1 MTVDLSRKLTTK
13 ILFCLILWNGFVYGR
28 IKTDSNTINH
38 NPGYKYP
45 VKTIVDALQYEGI
58 SHWPQIKNNEG
69 RTFIISITINDL
81 DEFTKLVKQAAGLKT
96 YGTVQV
102 NIGTLAD
109 KSFYEIPKGGNPWSE
124 YASNNAPLYKFFP
137 DAKIAPFVPAEFVR
151 KNRQLLIDK
160 AKILKEN
167 GMEAAFFA
175 NEPGFLPSAFFDAY
189 PSMRGPRVDHPRRS
203 NFEFF
208 SPCVSVKETQEMY
221 VNMMAE
227 MLKTIPEI
235 KTFFFKT
242 NDAGGGFCWSDWLYT
257 GPNGATQCK
266 NQSTGERVNILMS
279 ALKEGASKAG
289 KDITIYLTRDD
300 SNFSDAEKNDIDHRL
315 PPNCYFIGDGSPGV
329 ESLGC
334 LFGTSYPVKG
344 ILDPLSFLKS
354 IPPINSKPA
363 KTIFIGFK
371 SFYNRANESAD
382 VTGILLDILKNE
394 MQEPTPGGQLPVL
407 QELMKYCEEWA
418 GKNSAERLFNAFLGL
433 NEAVKYKSAALPGLS
448 GMYWDVSNRFINRP
462 LVIAPQRLAENE
474 ESYFLPYVFNVSK
487 EEARMDYMDMAGSRK
502 TVPREVIE
510 NYVAKIKGVYSMLE
524 TIDAAAPKK
533 EFIQNMATALR
544 IYASLMRSCG
554 NFAEAQAI
562 RDRNA
567 SKLCGPVHRPD
578 KEVTWTGDPDFIRF
592 NEIMRDELDN
602 AWELIGLLEKGGMD
616 LISHARDSI
625 HEDTFLLGPDLI
637 GQVKKKRKIMLDHW
651 RDIEGYM
658 TSPLK

>member
-1 MTVDLSRKLTTK
+1 MTIDLSGKLSTK
-13 ILFCLILWNGFVYGR
+13 IIFFLILWSGYVCGE
-28 IKTDSNTINH
+28 IKSDSNTIN
-38 NPGYKYP
+38 NAGYKYP
-45 VKTIVDALQYEGI
+45 VKTIADTHQYDPTG
-58 SHWPQIKNNEG
+58 HYPYVRNNEG
-69 RTFIISITINDL
+69 RTFIINTAINDL
-81 DEFTKLVKQAAGLKT
+81 DEFAKLVEQAAGLKM

-137 DAKIAPFVPAEFVR
+137 DTKIAPFVPTEFVK

-175 NEPGFLPSAFFDAY
+175 NEPGFLPSAFFDVY
-189 PSMRGPRVDHPRRS
+189 PNMRGPRVDHPRRS
-203 NFEFF
+203 NFAFF
-208 SPCVSVKETQEMY
+208 SPCVSVNETRDMY
-221 VNMMAE
+221 VNMMGE
-227 MLKTIPEI
+227 MLKTVPEI

-266 NQSTGERVNILMS
+266 SQSTGERVNMLMT

-300 SNFSDAEKNDIDHRL
+300 SNFSDAEKNDIDHHL
-315 PPNCYFIGDGSPGV
+315 PQNCYFVGDASPGV
-329 ESLGC
+329 ESLGSF
-334 LFGTSYPVKG
+334 FGTSYPVKG
-344 ILDPLSFLKS
+344 ILDPLSFLKN
-354 IPPINSKPA
+354 IKLLNSRPV
-363 KTIFIGFK
+363 KTVFISFK

-382 VTGILLDILKNE
+382 VTGMLLDMLKNE
-394 MQEPTPGGQLPVL
+394 MQQPTSGGQLPVL
-407 QELMKYCEEWA
+407 QELMKYCEGWA
-418 GKNSAERLFNAFLGL
+418 GKNSAERLFNAFIAL
-433 NEAVKYKSAALPGLS
+433 NEALKYKTAAMPGVNS
-448 GMYWDVSNRFINRP
+448 MYWDVSNRFINRP
-462 LVIAPQRLAENE
+462 LVIAPQRLTENE

-502 TVPREVIE
+502 TVANDVIE
-510 NYVAKIKGVYSMLE
+510 NYVVKIRAVYDLLE
-524 TIDAAAPKK
+524 TIDASAPKK

-544 IYASLMRSCG
+544 IHASLMTSCE
-554 NFAEAQAI
+554 NFSEAQDI
-562 RDRNA
+562 RDRNV

-592 NEIMRDELDN
+592 NEIMRNELDN
-602 AWELIGLLEKGGMD
+602 AWELIGLLEKGGIK
-616 LISHARDSI
+616 LISHAKDSM
-625 HEDTFLLGPDLI
+625 HEDTFLPGPDLI
-637 GQVKKKRKIMLDHW
+637 DQVKKKRKIMLDHW

>member
-13 ILFCLILWNGFVYGR
+13 ILFFLVLWSGYVYGR
-28 IKTDSNTINH
+28 IENDSNTINH

-45 VKTIVDALQYEGI
+45 LKTVADALQYGGI
-58 SHWPQIKNNEG
+58 SHCPQVKNNEG
-69 RTFIISITINDL
+69 RTFIINIAINDL
-81 DEFTKLVKQAAGLKT
+81 DEFTKLVKQAATLKM

-137 DAKIAPFVPAEFVR
+137 DAKIALFIPAEFVK

-167 GMEAAFFA
+167 GIGAAFFA

-189 PSMRGPRVDHPRRS
+189 PYTRGPRVDHPRRS

-221 VNMMAE
+221 VNMMGE

-242 NDAGGGFCWSDWLYT
+242 NDAGGGFCWSDWLYS

-266 NQSTGERVNILMS
+266 NQSTGERVNILMT

-289 KDITIYLTRDD
+289 KDIMIYLTRDD
-300 SNFSDAEKNDIDHRL
+300 SNFSDAEKNDIDHHL
-315 PPNCYFIGDGSPGV
+315 PQNCYFIGDGSPGI
-329 ESLGC
+329 ESLGSF
-334 LFGTSYPVKG
+334 FGTSYPVKG
-344 ILDPLSFLKS
+344 ILDPLSFLRS
-354 IPPINSKPA
+354 IYPINSKSA

-371 SFYNRANESAD
+371 SFYNRANESTD

-394 MQEPTPGGQLPVL
+394 MQEPTPGGQIPVL

-418 GKNSAERLFNAFLGL
+418 GKNSADRLFNAFIAL
-433 NEAVKYKSAALPGLS
+433 NEALKYKTAAMPGVS
-448 GMYWDVSNRFINRP
+448 GMNWDVSNRFINRP
-462 LVIAPQRLAENE
+462 LVIAPQRLTENE

-487 EEARMDYMDMAGSRK
+487 EEARMDYMDMAGSRR
-502 TVPREVIE
+502 TVPGEVVE
-510 NYVAKIKGVYSMLE
+510 NYIAKIKGVYGMLE
-524 TIDAAAPKK
+524 SIDASAPKK

-544 IYASLMRSCG
+544 LYASLMRSCG
-554 NFAEAQAI
+554 NFAKAQAI

-567 SKLCGPVHRPD
+567 AKLNGPVHRPD

-602 AWELIGLLEKGGMD
+602 AWELIGLLEKGGMN

-637 GQVKKKRKIMLDHW
+637 DQVKKKRKIMLDHW